1 MTMTDLKMTITL
13 QDAELEDE
21 ELQEYTQN
29 LLPQLRKFDGVEEAK
44 LAPRNQRVEVP
55 GLTPKDFGAFLLATV
70 TVISTLKALIEII
83 DWVEKRWLRPKENE
97 LSNRKLS
104 IKVTNPDGYE
114 LTITAENSEK
124 LYAFRD
130 QIIKQ
135 LGEG

>member
-1 MTMTDLKMTITL
+1 MTDLKMTIVL
-13 QDAELEDE
+13 QDSELEDG

-29 LLPQLRKFDGVEEAK
+29 LLLQLREFDGVEEAK
-44 LAPRNQRVEVP
+44 LASKDSPVEMP
-55 GLTPKDFGAFLLATV
+55 GMTSKDFGAFLLGSV

-83 DWVEKRWLRPKENE
+83 DWVEKRWLKPKENE
-97 LSNRKLS
+97 PSNRKLS
-104 IKVTNPDGYE
+104 IEVITPDGYG
-114 LTITAENSEK
+114 LTIMAENPED

>member
-1 MTMTDLKMTITL
+1 MTDIEMMIAL
-13 QDAELEDE
+13 QDPDLEDE

-29 LLPQLRKFDGVEEAK
+29 LLPQLREFDGVEEAK

-83 DWVEKRWLRPKENE
+83 DWVEKRWLKPKEKE
-97 LSNRKLS
+97 PSNRKLV
-104 IKVTNPDGYE
+104 IEVTSPDGYK
-114 LTITAENSEK
+114 LTITAENPED
-124 LYAFRD
+124 LNVFRD

-135 LGEG
+135 LGKG